1 MSIDSILSGSEELGG
16 RKRYPFGFVETEFL
30 ILLKAGCC
38 DDLILNRWNKGSRLI
53 NEIDFSFTHP
63 KVYKGL
69 EIVNCM
75 IFCMFSWPTALFIP
89 NWKAK

>member
-1 MSIDSILSGSEELGG
+1 VPTFCGLPSGIFVFFVILLHLL
-16 RKRYPFGFVETEFL
+16 ETEFL